1 VSPDNGSP
9 TPDSAAL
16 QILRSAARRSSVARR
31 FVPDAERQLLQSIVD
46 ATVRLFDAEAASVA
60 LFERD
65 PDRLEFK
72 VAAGPR
78 GAGAIGM
85 SVPPTKGIVGY
96 VYSTGQ
102 ALALSDVGSDPRFDR
117 KAAERTGY
125 TPRSIAAVPLLD
137 GDSTVGVLQLLD
149 KRDSPSFTLRDV
161 ELLGVFAQQA
171 GIAIAASRLQREM
184 PALLA
189 ASLREMTDGELDE
202 AGAERL
208 VGAVA
213 ADLDTDEASPFW
225 RLVEL
230 VSQLRALGD
239 QEMQLV
245 TAILEVVA
253 QQAQA
258 TRSERT
264 RARRR

>member
-1 VSPDNGSP
+1 MSPDNGSP
-9 TPDSAAL
+9 NPDSAAL
-16 QILRSAARRSSVARR
+16 QVIRSAARRSSVARR

-46 ATVRLFDAEAASVA
+46 ATVRLFDAEAASIA

-65 PDRLEFK
+65 PERLEFK

-96 VYSTGQ
+96 VFSTGQ

-117 KAAERTGY
+117 AAAERTGY
-125 TPRSIAAVPLLD
+125 TPRSIAAVPLVD

-171 GIAIAASRLQREM
+171 GIAISASRLQRET

-189 ASLREMTDGELDE
+189 AALRELTDGELDE
-202 AGAERL
+202 ASAERL
-208 VGAVA
+208 AGAAA
-213 ADLDTDEASPFW
+213 ADLDTDEGAPFW

-230 VSQLRALGD
+230 VSRLRALGD
-239 QEMQLV
+239 REMQLV
-245 TAILEVVA
+245 TAILQVVA
-253 QQAQA
+253 DQAE
-258 TRSERT
+258 TSRNERT